1 MTPKLKVI
9 NLGLPKTGTTTLT
22 RALRRAGLRTV
33 DWRIRKRQTRD
44 PELSRKHLGTIL
56 YRDYFDTGDPLHRL
70 AEFDAFNEL
79 SHAGLKHSVWPQT
92 DWALLDAIQ
101 THHPGVKFTLNMRD
115 PAETADSIMRWT
127 NLGTLRLPNTN
138 VPGLPTGFGVSEAE
152 LARWVEGHYRF
163 CERLFAGAS
172 NFLAFDIADEAAPE
186 KIGAFLGLDLPW
198 WGVAN
203 AGQAEAPSARRRA
216 GADARASLSEQ
227 EKATSS

>member
-1 MTPKLKVI
+1 MSAALKVI

-79 SHAGLKHSVWPQT
+79 SHAGLKHSLWPQT
-92 DWALLDAIQ
+92 DWGLLDAIQ
-101 THHPGVKFTLNMRD
+101 THHPGVRFTLNMRD
-115 PAETADSIMRWT
+115 PAETANSIMRWT
-127 NLGTLRLPNTN
+127 NLGTLRLPVTN
-138 VPGLPTGFGVSEAE
+138 VPGLPKGFGATEAE

-172 NFLAFDIADEAAPE
+172 NFLAFDIADANAPE

-203 AGQAEAPSARRRA
+203 AGASEAPSAKRRA
-216 GADARASLSEQ
+216 EAGTSNSDQ